1 MINQLEVLR
10 YKYLAFL
17 VVRDSISFY
26 YGIPKFFETFD
37 MEKSVDAKVREKF
50 SNEDH
55 TPKQKT
61 RYRKLI
67 SKSIE
72 KRVNY
77 LKEDYEHCKQTLFE
91 DNIWLQ
97 LLDIDPNFFKTYL
110 NKLPPNLQ
118 NELAVVPKLSVRDD
132 SLPRPYLINSDR
144 NVKDLRF

>member
-26 YGIPKFFETFD
+26 YGIPKFFDTFNI
-37 MEKSVDAKVREKF
+37 EESVNAKV
-50 SNEDH
+50 NERFGSEAH
-55 TPKQKT
+55 TDKQRN
-61 RYRKLI
+61 RYKKLI

-77 LKEDYEHCKQTLFE
+77 LKDDYKHCKQTLFE

-97 LLDIDPNFFKTYL
+97 LLDIDPEFFKTYL
-110 NKLPPNLQ
+110 DKLPRKLQ
-118 NELAVVPKLSVRDD
+118 DELAVVPKLSVRDD